1 MAFQGINSDMYSVN
15 DHTNPPSHKRN
26 TAWYAMVLQ
35 QTNKAQEVVGLPLPL
50 PGSEVRQCPLR
61 SGEEGKAEVGGPA
74 LMKSRDPHLA
84 GRQKRTCALPPR
96 ILLQFNAPF

>member
-1 MAFQGINSDMYSVN
+1 MVCYGF
-15 DHTNPPSHKRN
+15 
-26 TAWYAMVLQ
+26 TANQ
-35 QTNKAQEVVGLPLPL
+35 KAQEVVGLPLPL